1 MIQTLFGSLK
11 EAEEP
16 KKRGIFDR
24 MREAV
29 TRTRE
34 NLSQS
39 LEEIVAL
46 TVEIDDKAL
55 DELEMSLISAD
66 LGVVTAQ
73 EILGALRERALTH
86 QIRNGAEL
94 KEMLRTEIKAIL
106 DAYATPPRAVEQPP
120 EVILLVGVNGTARPP
135 PAANWRRGIA
145 AWARPSCYARR
156 TPFALRRLSSLK
168 SGGSAPAWKSSRP
181 NRAAILPQCSLTH

>member
-66 LGVVTAQ
+66 LGIVTAQ

-94 KEMLRTEIKAIL
+94 KEMLRTEIKA
-106 DAYATPPRAVEQPP
+106 DR
-120 EVILLVGVNGTARPP
+120 
-135 PAANWRRGIA
+135 
-145 AWARPSCYARR
+145 
-156 TPFALRRLSSLK
+156 K
-168 SGGSAPAWKSSRP
+168 SVV
-181 NRAAILPQCSLTH
+181 